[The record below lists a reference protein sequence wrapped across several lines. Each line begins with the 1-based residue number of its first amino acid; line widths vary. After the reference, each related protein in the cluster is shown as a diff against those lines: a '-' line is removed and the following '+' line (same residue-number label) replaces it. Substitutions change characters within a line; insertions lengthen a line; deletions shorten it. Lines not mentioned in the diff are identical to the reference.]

1 MRKHTID
8 HLATMDENELRSL
21 FFSIKSMIDRKRS
34 RRNNVGKLEI
44 EMCYVQREL
53 EIRRA
58 RHLAHKE
65 YVASFQSRRR

>member
-8 HLATMDENELRSL
+8 HLAVMDEHELRSL
-21 FFSIKSMIDRKRS
+21 FFSIKNIIDRKRS

-58 RHLAHKE
+58 RHLSHKE
-65 YVASFQSRRR
+65 YLTSIHRHRR